1 MKLITKIKEYREKL
15 GIKQAELSELVNVR
29 RETIVCLEKSPI
41 LYISC
46 LLKLFIQPSLRGESI
61 SFNEFF

>member
-15 GIKQAELSELVNVR
+15 GIKQAELAELVYVR

-61 SFNEFF
+61 SFNEIF